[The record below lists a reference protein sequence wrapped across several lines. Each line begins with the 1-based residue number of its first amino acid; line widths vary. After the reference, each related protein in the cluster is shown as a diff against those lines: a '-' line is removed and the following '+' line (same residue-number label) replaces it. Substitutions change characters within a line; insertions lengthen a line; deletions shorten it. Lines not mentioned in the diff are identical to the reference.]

1 MGRSSMIRSE
11 FVLKSRRV
19 ATPEGFRP
27 AAVRVAGGRIVSV
40 DPYESPDSGSP
51 VEDLADAFLLPGL
64 VDTHVHVNEPGR
76 THWEGF
82 ETATAAAAAGGIT
95 TLIDMPLN
103 SIPPTTTRGGWLAKI
118 DAAAGRCS
126 VDVGFW
132 GGLVPGNRAEL
143 VGLRAAGAFGFKC
156 FLSPSGAPEFPEVD
170 DDLLRSA
177 AHELAA
183 AGAPLLVHA
192 EAASLLETPRGPASS
207 YASYLQS
214 RPPAAELAAIESVIR
229 LSRDIGVAV
238 HILHLSAADALPSL
252 LAAREEGL
260 PITVETCPHYLTF
273 AAEDIAEGA
282 TLLKC
287 APPIRARENRERLW
301 RGLQDGVID
310 MVVSDHSPCPPEEK
324 RLAEANFV
332 SAWGGIA
339 SLELT
344 LSAVWTGARERGI
357 GPERVVEWMSAAP
370 ARLAGLLHDKGAVQ
384 AGRQADFVV
393 FDPEAAR
400 VVDSSRLHQR
410 HPQTPYAGR
419 ALRGTVL
426 ATWLRGEKIFD
437 GGRLVRAGRGELVL
451 SG

>member
-1 MGRSSMIRSE
+1 MIRPD

-19 ATPEGFRP
+19 ATPEGLRP

-40 DPYESPDSGSP
+40 DPYEGPDSGIP

-82 ETATAAAAAGGIT
+82 ETATSAAAAGGIT

-132 GGLVPGNRAEL
+132 SGLVPGNRVEIA
-143 VGLRAAGAFGFKC
+143 GLRAVGAFGFKC
-156 FLSPSGAPEFPEVD
+156 FLSPSGVPEFPEVD
-170 DDLLRSA
+170 DDGLRA
-177 AHELAA
+177 AAPDLAA
-183 AGAPLLVHA
+183 TGSLLLVHA
-192 EAASLLETPRGPASS
+192 EAAALLEEPRGPAAS

-214 RPPAAELAAIESVIR
+214 RPPAAEVAAIEAVIR
-229 LSRDIGVAV
+229 LSRDTGVAV
-238 HILHLSAADALPSL
+238 HVLHLSAADALPSL
-252 LAAREEGL
+252 SAARAEGL
-260 PITVETCPHYLTF
+260 AITVETCPHYLTF
-273 AAEDIAEGA
+273 SAEDIADGA

-287 APPIRARENRERLW
+287 APPIRARENRDRLW

-310 MVVSDHSPCPPEEK
+310 MVVSDHSPCSPEEK
-324 RLAEANFV
+324 RLAEGSFV

-344 LSAVWTGARERGI
+344 LSAVWTEAEERGI
-357 GPERVVEWMSAAP
+357 AIERVVEWMSAAP
-370 ARLAGLLHDKGAVQ
+370 ARLAGLLHDKGAIQ
-384 AGRQADFVV
+384 TGRQADFVV
-393 FDPEAAR
+393 FDPEAAF
-400 VVDSSRLHQR
+400 VVDASRLHQR

-419 ALRGTVL
+419 ALRGSVL

-437 GGRLVRAGRGELVL
+437 GGRLVRAGRGELLL